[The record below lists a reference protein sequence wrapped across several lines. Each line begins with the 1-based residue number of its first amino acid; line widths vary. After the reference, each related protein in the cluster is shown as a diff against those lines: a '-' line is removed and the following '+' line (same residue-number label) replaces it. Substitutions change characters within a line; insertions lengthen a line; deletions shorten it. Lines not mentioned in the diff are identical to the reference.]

1 MELIKQIE
9 SQIHELQRLMVN
21 NKLSADYENEILKA
35 IESLRKIKRGL

>member
-21 NKLSADYENEILKA
+21 NKLSANYENEILRA
-35 IESLRKIKRGL
+35 IESLRKIKKGL

>member
-21 NKLSADYENEILKA
+21 NNLSSDYENEILRA
-35 IESLRKIKRGL
+35 IESLRKIKKGL